1 MKFLNIER
9 ENDERAWLSMRRETI
24 GASEVGI
31 VLGLSQWKGARELA
45 YDKIFGSDQIFLEQN
60 ARLNWGKVAEAAIIK
75 QFDFCAKAQGTDFQI
90 EPNTLT
96 VQHPEHDFLIATP
109 DFFGVNPKSLRKISG
124 DIKTTSGSSEDWNV
138 GLVPMSYQVQ
148 LDAQMACCG
157 LEESLLVP
165 MINGNPDLK
174 PFEMGF
180 NSERWEQQILPRL
193 QDFISHVRAG
203 TLPEP
208 TAADTD
214 FLLKHTDVNLTKT
227 AALESDRYNMLAKE
241 LHQIQA
247 MRRSLDK
254 ESRTL
259 KIKQQEISNQFVA
272 ASGGAGTCLTSA
284 GFRVRIKKVE
294 RSGYSVGDS
303 SWFDLKVE

>member
-1 MKFLNIER
+1 MKFLNTERDSDPKAWIE
-9 ENDERAWLSMRRETI
+9 MRRETI

-31 VLGLSQWKGARELA
+31 VLGLSAWKGARELA
-45 YDKIFGSDQIFLEQN
+45 YQKIYGSDSDFLDQN
-60 ARLNWGKVAEAAIIK
+60 ARLNWGKIAEKVIID
-75 QFDFCAKAQGTDFQI
+75 QFDFCAKAQGTDYQI
-90 EPNTLT
+90 EANDKS
-96 VQHPEHDFLIATP
+96 VQHPDLDFLIATP
-109 DFFGVNPKSLRKISG
+109 DFFAVNPQSLNSISG
-124 DIKTTSGSSEDWNV
+124 DIKTYSGDASEWSS

-157 LEESLLVP
+157 MVESLLVP

-174 PFEMGF
+174 PYEMKF
-180 NSERWEQQILPRL
+180 NPERWDQIVARL
-193 QDFISHVRAG
+193 QTFINHVRAG

-214 FLLKHTDVNLTKT
+214 FLLKHTEINSVKT
-227 AALESDRYNMLAKE
+227 AALDGDVFNSLAKE
-241 LHQIQA
+241 LHEIQA
-247 MRRSLDK
+247 KRRSLDK
-254 ESRTL
+254 DSRSL
-259 KIKQQEISNQFVA
+259 KVRQQEISNQFVA

-294 RSGYSVGDS
+294 RSGYSVGDT